1 LQNRKKMTQQKAKPK
16 FWSLTVSL
24 TISAL
29 ILIFGIY
36 ITDNLSFQKVISRL
50 LWPLFRLML
59 FICAGLVAGQVI
71 EASGWTKTLAALA
84 RPFFKFSN
92 LGDRCSAAFTT
103 AFFSGVAANAMLLD
117 FYKEGKICRRQ
128 LFLSNFV
135 NQFPAYFLHLPT
147 TIFIVLPLTGLA
159 GAFYFIITFA
169 ATLFRTALFLIYGH
183 IRPSVQECD
192 LKKEEKELPMQHN
205 KRQGEIVKSIK
216 KRLPGR
222 IINIAV
228 YVIPVYVLVFV
239 LNEMGIFNT
248 LREWLAG
255 YFVTTFM
262 PVEALSIVILSFAAE
277 FTSGF
282 AAAGALLDAGVI
294 TIKQTVLALL
304 IGNIIAF
311 PVRALRHQLPR
322 YIGIFSPKMGTQL
335 LIMGQGF
342 RIVSLVI
349 IGTIYYYLG

>member
-1 LQNRKKMTQQKAKPK
+1 MTKPKAKPK

-24 TISAL
+24 TISAV

-36 ITDNLSFQKVISRL
+36 IIDDLSSQKVISRL
-50 LWPLFRLML
+50 LWPLLRLML
-59 FICAGLVAGQVI
+59 FICAGLAAGQII
-71 EASGWTKTLAALA
+71 EASGWTKGLAALA
-84 RPFFKFSN
+84 RPFLKFGN
-92 LGDRCSAAFTT
+92 LGDRCSVAFTT
-103 AFFSGVAANAMLLD
+103 AFFSGIAANAMLLD

-159 GAFYFIITFA
+159 GAFYFIITFV
-169 ATLFRTALFLIYGH
+169 ATLFRTAFFLIYGH
-183 IRPSVQECD
+183 IRPSVQKCD
-192 LKKEEKELPMQHN
+192 LKKEEKELPAQYN
-205 KRQGEIVKSIK
+205 KRPEEIVKSIK
-216 KRLPGR
+216 KKLPGR

-228 YVIPVYVLVFV
+228 YVIPVYVLVFI
-239 LNEMGIFNT
+239 LNEMGMFNLT
-248 LREWLAG
+248 REWLAD
-255 YFVTTFM
+255 YLVITFM

-294 TIKQTVLALL
+294 TTKQTVLALL

-311 PVRALRHQLPR
+311 PIRALRHQLPR